1 VVGYGLVLMMLVRG
15 LFAESFQTPS
25 ASMEPTLTP
34 EDRILVNK
42 IGGASSLQR
51 GDLVVLDGTRTFADR
66 AAGPG
71 SDQSSVVGRIRGW
84 IASPLLIHPNESD
97 YVKRVVGLPGDH
109 VVCCE
114 ARGPLTANDIAVEEP
129 YLYPGDR
136 PSGLTLMSRLR
147 QREMWMMGGRRG
159 DSADLRANLGDPGGG
174 MVPLD
179 DVIGRAGMICWPPG
193 RVAMPNAPR
202 SSGGIPATTGGERH
216 R

>member
-1 VVGYGLVLMMLVRG
+1 MGYGLVLMMLVRG

-84 IASPLLIHPNESD
+84 IASPLIHPNESD

-129 YLYPGDR
+129 YLHPGDR
-136 PSGLTLMSRLR
+136 PSDLTFDVTVAAARNVDDGRPSQRLGRFTCQSRGSWRRNGATRRCDR
-147 QREMWMMGGRRG
+147 QGWDDLLAARPGRHG
-159 DSADLRANLGDPGGG
+159 EGAQ
-174 MVPLD
+174 
-179 DVIGRAGMICWPPG
+179 VIGGHTCHHG
-193 RVAMPNAPR
+193 R
-202 SSGGIPATTGGERH
+202 GEA
-216 R
+216 